1 MRLPE
6 LDGWKVLDLLKHDP
20 ATRHIP
26 VHIISVADQRQRAL
40 ELGAIA
46 HLTKPV
52 ERQALAE
59 ALDRLIGFVD
69 RQLRRLLVVEDDE
82 VAARG
87 DRRADRQRRRRDDGR
102 RDRRRGAG
110 GARPSSGSTAWCSTW
125 ACRT

>member
-1 MRLPE
+1 MTHRGDTGVALARRFRPDAITLDLRLPE

-26 VHIISVADQRQRAL
+26 VHIISATDQRQRAL

-59 ALDRLIGFVD
+59 ALDRPD
-69 RQLRRLLVVEDDE
+69 QLRR
-82 VAARG
+82 
-87 DRRADRQRRRRDDGR
+87 RASCDACWWWRTT
-102 RDRRRGAG
+102 
-110 GARPSSGSTAWCSTW
+110 RPSGWRSSS
-125 ACRT
+125 